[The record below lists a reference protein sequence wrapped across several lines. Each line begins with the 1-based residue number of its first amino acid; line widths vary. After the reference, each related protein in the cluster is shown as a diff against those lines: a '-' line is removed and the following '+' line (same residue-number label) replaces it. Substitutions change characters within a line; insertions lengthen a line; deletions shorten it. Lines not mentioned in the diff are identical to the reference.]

1 MKNIKVIH
9 KKIGLIVTTL
19 LFTFLSPSTF
29 AVEQTTN
36 FEVNVIDT
44 LSVSITTPDSWASG
58 GINEFLRNKVS
69 VSVNSNN
76 SGGFTA
82 SMYSANNT
90 TNLTNVA
97 SSSSIIPTL
106 ASSSARS
113 SFPANYWGYSL
124 GEYTLDGVTQSSYT
138 LNGNSYGETTA
149 GNNSSYYYPLV
160 STSNSP
166 IVIMDGTTI
175 SKTSGTQNVYFGAK
189 ANATKASGTYL
200 GTVIISVVT
209 GVIDNNDNPVTP
221 VNPVIPSNDEVAVY
235 NDQPV
240 GGSSSGAT
248 SYTYRNT
255 SGSGS
260 SATTTT
266 TTEISEGDNRSAYNG
281 YTPPQGVVLNVN
293 NGASV
298 ATGLGVAASI
308 ATASAMFFFIVAKRK
323 EDDEEEEEEVQK

>member
-9 KKIGLIVTTL
+9 TKIGLIVITL
-19 LFTFLSPSTF
+19 IFAASPSSTF
-29 AVEQTTN
+29 AVEETTN

-44 LSVSITTPDSWASG
+44 LSVSVTTPDSWASG
-58 GINEFLRNKVS
+58 GIDEFLRNKVS

-97 SSSSIIPTL
+97 SSSNIIPTL
-106 ASSSARS
+106 ASSSVRS

-124 GEYTLDGVTQSSYT
+124 GEYTLDGVAQSSYT

-149 GNNSSYYYPLV
+149 GSDSSYYYPLV
-160 STSNSP
+160 STSASP
-166 IVIMDGTTI
+166 IIIMDGATTT
-175 SKTSGTQNVYFGAK
+175 KTSGTQNIYFGAK

-221 VNPVIPSNDEVAVY
+221 VNPVTPSNDEVAVY
-235 NDQPV
+235 NNPPV
-240 GGSSSGAT
+240 GGSSSGTT
-248 SYTYRNT
+248 SYTYRDT
-255 SGSGS
+255 SGSG
-260 SATTTT
+260 TTT
-266 TTEISEGDNRSAYNG
+266 TTEISEGDNRSVYNG

-293 NGASV
+293 NGTGV
-298 ATGLGVAASI
+298 ATGLGIAASI

-323 EDDEEEEEEVQK
+323 EDDEEEEEVQE